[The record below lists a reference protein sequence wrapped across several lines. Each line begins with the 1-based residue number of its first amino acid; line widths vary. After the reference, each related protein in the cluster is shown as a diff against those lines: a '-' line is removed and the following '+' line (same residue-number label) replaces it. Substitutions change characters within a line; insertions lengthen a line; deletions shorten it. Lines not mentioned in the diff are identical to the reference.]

1 MGWGW
6 KSWFG
11 RKSPWRKIYANSF
24 AGVSACRMVG
34 EYTGRVWFAFSPAW
48 NAFAANE
55 NPWSVVG
62 GSRCTPEESESGRM
76 DTILAN
82 PESRIL
88 LNIARALNFLPIK
101 PPASLP
107 AFSPLLSLILSLS
120 VLLALDRARS
130 STPPLWSATPFLELC
145 NPCSSFVLSP
155 FLSLSLSLSLF
166 LLYTLHLPS
175 LRPSNLIQSLP
186 ARFPGRIGYSVTA
199 HEHRLI
205 SIPATQLPSKPPSIP
220 RPTPRFSLVD
230 PLLSLPRLSQLS
242 DHRNLHGSAALS
254 GYVRQIL
261 SRIPG
266 FRAL

>member
-1 MGWGW
+1 MRTIIEVDGPRGKVQSATIGWGW

-155 FLSLSLSLSLF
+155 FLSLSFSSIHSTF
-166 LLYTLHLPS
+166 LPF
-175 LRPSNLIQSLP
+175 
-186 ARFPGRIGYSVTA
+186 A
-199 HEHRLI
+199 
-205 SIPATQLPSKPPSIP
+205 P
-220 RPTPRFSLVD
+220 R
-230 PLLSLPRLSQLS
+230 
-242 DHRNLHGSAALS
+242 
-254 GYVRQIL
+254 IL
-261 SRIPG
+261 SRVFLPG
-266 FRAL
+266 FQAG